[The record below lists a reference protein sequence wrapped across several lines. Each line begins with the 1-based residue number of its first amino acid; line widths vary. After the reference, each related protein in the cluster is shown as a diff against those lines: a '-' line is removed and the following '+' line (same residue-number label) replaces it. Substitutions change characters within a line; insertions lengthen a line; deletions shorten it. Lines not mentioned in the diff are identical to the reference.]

1 MSSALT
7 PALVAVFAGC
17 AFAVVAFVP
26 FVALSYR
33 RRGEMTFWRS
43 ILWFAALIYA
53 MALWAYT
60 LLPFPEGRDVTCV
73 PLQTVPFMFVNDV
86 ARFGVGSVGALVQ
99 NPAAVQVAL
108 NVVLFMPLGW
118 FLRRL
123 GGRGI
128 VVATVSGFVVS
139 MLIEVTQVTGIWGLY
154 SCAYRV
160 FDVDDLIANTA
171 GALIGSIIGMLLWR
185 RSRQNPDAGAPR
197 PITAMRRLLGMLCDV
212 ALFWIAS
219 WIVVAISLVIALLDG
234 RPQLGIPPAVFDTA
248 AFVLPFTVQLLS
260 VLIGGVTLGERI
272 VLIRAVH
279 RVTPAAIARPLRF
292 VLGIGGYML
301 LVTWEAGLGSLLLG
315 LLVVVSFIMAFTT
328 RGHRGLAHAAAT
340 MDVVDARAEP
350 LHGHAASD
358 RRAGAR

>member
-7 PALVAVFAGC
+7 PALVAVIAGC
-17 AFAVVAFVP
+17 AIAVVAFVP
-26 FVALSYR
+26 FVALSFR

-53 MALWAYT
+53 MALWTYT

-73 PLQTVPFMFVNDV
+73 PLQTVPFMFVNDIQS
-86 ARFGVGSVGALVQ
+86 FGVDSVGALVQ

-123 GGRGI
+123 GGRGV
-128 VVATVSGFVVS
+128 VVATFSGFAVS

-171 GALIGSIIGMLLWR
+171 GALIGSVVGMLLWR

-212 ALFWIAS
+212 ALYWIAG
-219 WIVVAISLVIALLDG
+219 WVVVAISLVIALLDG
-234 RPQLGIPPAVFDTA
+234 RSELAMPMSIFDTA
-248 AFVLPFTVQLLS
+248 AFALPFAVQLLS

-279 RVTPAAIARPLRF
+279 RVTPAAVARPIRF

-301 LVTWEAGLGSLLLG
+301 LLEWESGVGGLLLG
-315 LLVVVSFIMAFTT
+315 LLVVVSFISVFTT
-328 RGHRGLAHAAAT
+328 REHRGLAHAAAT
-340 MDVVDARAEP
+340 MDVIDARAERAEERP
-350 LHGHAASD
+350 PATRPASE
-358 RRAGAR
+358 G